1 MKDLLDELSY
11 WQQEKDKAEK
21 HIKDVKEMLEKEYLT
36 EEGYKDETIT
46 ISYSKPSESTSID
59 LKKLETKEP
68 ELYEDLLNDYKKV
81 SKRAGSYRYT
91 FK

>member
-46 ISYSKPSESTSID
+46 ISYSKPSESVSID
-59 LKKLETKEP
+59 TAKLCEHEP
-68 ELYEDLLNDYKKV
+68 ELYKELLKDYPKV
-81 SKRAGSYRYT
+81 TTRKGSFSYR

>member
-21 HIKDVKEMLEKEYLT
+21 HIKDVKEMLEKDYPT

-46 ISYSKPSESTSID
+46 ISYSKPSQSVSID

-68 ELYEDLLNDYKKV
+68 ELYEDLLKDYEKV
-81 SKRAGSYRYT
+81 TKRSGSYRYT